1 MNYKKWIKVLL
12 LVIVVLFTLL
22 SGKLLWWIYGQGVV
36 IENSKDNYI
45 NIPTGSE
52 YEDVRKIIVDSGL
65 IKNIKAD
72 IFYLDPPYNQRQYA
86 PNYHLLETIARYDN
100 PKIKGVTGLRDYKNQ
115 KSNFCNAK
123 NAINELSEIC
133 KRGQYKT
140 LILSYNSEGIMPG
153 NKIISTMKKYGQV
166 ELVEFEYLRFKSNNN
181 GESKTKKH
189 IHEQLYILKKC

>member
-65 IKNIKAD
+65 VKNIKAFD
-72 IFYLDPPYNQRQYA
+72 WVAKRK
-86 PNYHLLETIARYDN
+86 NY
-100 PKIKGVTGLRDYKNQ
+100 
-115 KSNFCNAK
+115 SNF
-123 NAINELSEIC
+123 I
-133 KRGQYKT
+133 RPD
-140 LILSYNSEGIMPG
+140 IM
-153 NKIISTMKKYGQV
+153 S
-166 ELVEFEYLRFKSNNN
+166 
-181 GESKTKKH
+181 
-189 IHEQLYILKKC
+189 LKMI